1 MSFVYI
7 IEASSGLVKVGYS
20 TQDPKGVIA
29 AHAQLIHVAGA
40 HVVRQVVR
48 ACGNASALERAL
60 IERLSKQ
67 SIGITREWFSG
78 VNVDDLVRFVD
89 DWLDTPC
96 DKPVRERE
104 PHVLADH
111 LDWMEDSVNSARWLA
126 LWPVAKS
133 IADLAKENSGPCEMT
148 RAIAG
153 DLTYAE
159 LAIWMT
165 LHDTPLESAELATM
179 ALDCPG
185 ELYMHCERTVWNV
198 VARERA
204 LGNIAASTKSI
215 GREP

>member
-89 DWLDTPC
+89 DWLDT
-96 DKPVRERE
+96 
-104 PHVLADH
+104 
-111 LDWMEDSVNSARWLA
+111 
-126 LWPVAKS
+126 
-133 IADLAKENSGPCEMT
+133 
-148 RAIAG
+148 RA
-153 DLTYAE
+153 TSQS
-159 LAIWMT
+159 
-165 LHDTPLESAELATM
+165 ESESHTCSLITWT
-179 ALDCPG
+179 G
-185 ELYMHCERTVWNV
+185 WRT
-198 VARERA
+198 A
-204 LGNIAASTKSI
+204 
-215 GREP
+215 